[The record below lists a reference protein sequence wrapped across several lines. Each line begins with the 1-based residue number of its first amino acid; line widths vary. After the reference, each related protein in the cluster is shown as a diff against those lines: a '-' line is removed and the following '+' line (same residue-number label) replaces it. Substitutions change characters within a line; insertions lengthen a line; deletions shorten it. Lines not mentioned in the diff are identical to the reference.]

1 MGILTTGHRDQTRLH
16 EEGERNKLSS
26 FPSLKTGTGRSITVP
41 ETNEKVIIRCENISK
56 KFKTKAVLED
66 ISFDVYRGEFL
77 SLLGPSGCGKTT
89 ILRMLIGIEK
99 PTSGRILKNGEDIT
113 NTPPKD
119 RNIGIVFQNYS
130 LFPNMDVYHNI
141 SYALQ
146 SRKMEKDDIGKKVKD
161 IIATVGLE
169 EHIYKKPRQLSGG
182 QQQRVAIARTLVLNP
197 DIILF
202 DEPMSA
208 LDAEIKVVLRQ
219 QLKDIQK
226 QLRITMIYVT
236 HDQEEAFAL
245 SDRIMVLNDLRI
257 AQLDTPYNLYHQPA
271 DLFVKR
277 FVVDHLDLKVRSI
290 EDSIKEVRA

>member
-1 MGILTTGHRDQTRLH
+1 MAGEPILR
-16 EEGERNKLSS
+16 
-26 FPSLKTGTGRSITVP
+26 V
-41 ETNEKVIIRCENISK
+41 ENLSK
-56 KFKTKAVLED
+56 KFKAKTVLEEV
-66 ISFDVYRGEFL
+66 SFDVTRGEFL

-99 PTSGRILKNGEDIT
+99 PTSGRILKDGKDIT
-113 NTPPKD
+113 DAAPKD

-141 SYALQ
+141 AYALQ
-146 SRKMEKDDIGKKVKD
+146 SRKTEKEEINRKVRE
-161 IIATVGLE
+161 IIETVGLE

-219 QLKDIQK
+219 QLKEIQK
-226 QLRITMIYVT
+226 KLKITMIYVT

-245 SDRIMVLNDLRI
+245 SDRIMVINDLQI
-257 AQLDTPYNLYHQPA
+257 AQLDTPYQIYHHPA
-271 DLFVKR
+271 DAFVRR
-277 FVVDHLDLKVRSI
+277 FIVDHLDMKVKSI
-290 EDSIKEVRA
+290 EDSIQ

>member
-1 MGILTTGHRDQTRLH
+1 MA
-16 EEGERNKLSS
+16 GENTAEKNSS
-26 FPSLKTGTGRSITVP
+26 
-41 ETNEKVIIRCENISK
+41 EIIRCKSISK
-56 KFKTKAVLED
+56 KFRSKTVLED
-66 ISFDVYRGEFL
+66 ISFVVNRGEFL

-99 PTSGRILKNGEDIT
+99 PTSGQIIKDGVDIT
-113 NTPPKD
+113 NAAPKD

-146 SRKMEKDDIGKKVKD
+146 SRKLKKDEIDKKVRT
-161 IIATVGLE
+161 IIETVGLE
-169 EHIYKKPRQLSGG
+169 EHIYKKPKQLSGG

-208 LDAEIKVVLRQ
+208 LDAEIKVVLRS
-219 QLKDIQK
+219 QLKEIQK
-226 QLRITMIYVT
+226 KLKITMIYVT

-245 SDRIMVLNDLRI
+245 SDRIMVINDMQI
-257 AQLDTPYNLYHQPA
+257 AQLDTPYQIYHHPA
-271 DLFVKR
+271 DAFVKR
-277 FVVDHLDLKVRSI
+277 FIVDHLDMKVKSI
-290 EDSIKEVRA
+290 EDSIR

>member
-1 MGILTTGHRDQTRLH
+1 M
-16 EEGERNKLSS
+16 
-26 FPSLKTGTGRSITVP
+26 P
-41 ETNEKVIIRCENISK
+41 EAKEKVIIRCENISK

-66 ISFDVYRGEFL
+66 ISFEVYRGEFL

-99 PTSGRILKNGEDIT
+99 PTSGRILKDGTDIT

-146 SRKMEKDDIGKKVKD
+146 SRKMDKDDIDKKVKD
-161 IIATVGLE
+161 IIGTVGLE

-226 QLRITMIYVT
+226 QLKITMIYVT

-257 AQLDTPYNLYHQPA
+257 AQLDTPYNLYHNPA
-271 DLFVKR
+271 DPFVKR

>member
-1 MGILTTGHRDQTRLH
+1 M
-16 EEGERNKLSS
+16 ENA
-26 FPSLKTGTGRSITVP
+26 
-41 ETNEKVIIRCENISK
+41 IIRAENITK
-56 KFKTKAVLED
+56 KFKTKTVLED
-66 ISFDVYRGEFL
+66 ISFTIKRGEFL

-89 ILRMLIGIEK
+89 ILRILIGIEK
-99 PTSGRILKNGEDIT
+99 PTSGHIYKDEVEIT
-113 NTPPKD
+113 NAPPKD
-119 RNIGIVFQNYS
+119 RNIGIVFQNSS

-146 SRKMEKDDIGKKVKD
+146 SRKMSNEEIDKKVME
-161 IIATVGLE
+161 IIDTVGLQ

-208 LDAEIKVVLRQ
+208 LDAEIKVALRQ
-219 QLKDIQK
+219 ELKDIQK
-226 QLRITMIYVT
+226 KMKITMVYVT

-257 AQLDTPYNLYHQPA
+257 AQFDTPYNLYHHPA
-271 DLFVKR
+271 DDFVKR
-277 FVVDHLDLKVRSI
+277 FIVDHLDMKVKSI
-290 EDSIKEVRA
+290 EDSIK

>member
-1 MGILTTGHRDQTRLH
+1 MG
-16 EEGERNKLSS
+16 EEK
-26 FPSLKTGTGRSITVP
+26 PA
-41 ETNEKVIIRCENISK
+41 VIIRCEHIHK
-56 KFKTKAVLED
+56 KFKSKTVLED
-66 ISFDVYRGEFL
+66 ISFEVRRGEFL

-99 PTSGRILKNGEDIT
+99 PTSGKIFKDGAEIT
-113 NTPPKD
+113 ETAPKD

-146 SRKMEKDDIGKKVKD
+146 SRKLSRDEIDRRVKE
-161 IIATVGLE
+161 IVETVDLG
-169 EHIYKKPRQLSGG
+169 EHIFKKPKQLSGG

-208 LDAEIKVVLRQ
+208 LDAEIKVILRQ
-219 QLKDIQK
+219 QLKEIQK
-226 QLRITMIYVT
+226 KLQITMIYVT
-236 HDQEEAFAL
+236 HDQEEAFAM

-257 AQLDTPYNLYHQPA
+257 AQLDTPHHIYHHPA
-271 DLFVKR
+271 DAFVRR
-277 FVVDHLDLKVRSI
+277 FVVDHLNRKVKSI
-290 EDSIKEVRA
+290 EDSIKEDRG

>member
-1 MGILTTGHRDQTRLH
+1 MADQT
-16 EEGERNKLSS
+16 
-26 FPSLKTGTGRSITVP
+26 
-41 ETNEKVIIRCENISK
+41 VIIRCENVHK
-56 KFKTKAVLED
+56 KFRSKTVLED
-66 ISFDVYRGEFL
+66 VSFEIMRGEFL

-99 PTSGRILKNGEDIT
+99 PSSGRILKDGVDIT
-113 NTPPKD
+113 DSAPKD
-119 RNIGIVFQNYS
+119 RNMGIVFQNYS

-146 SRKMEKDDIGKKVKD
+146 SRKLPKGEIDQKVREM
-161 IIATVGLE
+161 IETVGLE
-169 EHIYKKPRQLSGG
+169 EHIYKKPGQLSGG

-208 LDAEIKVVLRQ
+208 LDAEIKVILRQ
-219 QLKDIQK
+219 QLKEIQK
-226 QLRITMIYVT
+226 KLKITMVYVT

-257 AQLDTPYNLYHQPA
+257 AQIDTPYNLYHHPA
-271 DLFVKR
+271 DAFVKR
-277 FVVDHLDLKVRSI
+277 FITDHLNLKVKSI
-290 EDSIKEVRA
+290 EDVIR

>member
-1 MGILTTGHRDQTRLH
+1 MDSK
-16 EEGERNKLSS
+16 E
-26 FPSLKTGTGRSITVP
+26 P
-41 ETNEKVIIRCENISK
+41 VIIRCENVNK
-56 KFKTKAVLED
+56 KFKSKTVLED
-66 ISFDVYRGEFL
+66 ISFTVKRGEFL

-99 PTSGRILKNGEDIT
+99 PTSGRIIKDGRDIT
-113 NTPPKD
+113 DTAPKD

-146 SRKMEKDDIGKKVKD
+146 SKRMPKDEIDKKVKD
-161 IIATVGLE
+161 IIETVGLE
-169 EHIYKKPRQLSGG
+169 EHIYKKPKQLSGG

-197 DIILF
+197 DVILF

-226 QLRITMIYVT
+226 KLQITMIYVT

-257 AQLDTPYNLYHQPA
+257 AHLDTPYNLYHKPS
-271 DLFVKR
+271 DPFVKR
-277 FVVDHLDLKVRSI
+277 FIVDHLDMKVRSI
-290 EDSIKEVRA
+290 EDSISEDKRA